1 MATATIVPT
10 SGALGVVSH
19 FLVAPVVR
27 VKTPRTDPSLN
38 YLRSRLTLTSLQG
51 SYFLSETLDRS
62 RYTTS
67 ESTSAPETA
76 AVSQLV
82 TVGEPERMLAAAGV
96 SGYIWPFTGNISQYF
111 SDYHDGIDID
121 AVGRYGDPVVAAALG
136 EVVLVSWQ
144 EEGLGYHVII
154 RHRDGSETVYAH
166 LSDVYVWQGQ
176 FVGRGQAIGAIGCTG
191 YCTGPHL
198 HFEISIGGFL
208 VDPLGYLP

>member
-1 MATATIVPT
+1 MQPTIPFSYQDGVLRCEGVSLEDLGERYGTPLYVY
-10 SGALGVVSH
+10 SQNGMLSAFAAIEGAFAGIPH
-19 FLVAPVVR
+19 
-27 VKTPRTDPSLN
+27 
-38 YLRSRLTLTSLQG
+38 
-51 SYFLSETLDRS
+51 
-62 RYTTS
+62 
-67 ESTSAPETA
+67 
-76 AVSQLV
+76 
-82 TVGEPERMLAAAGV
+82 TVCYALKANANPHVLRMLAAAGV

-191 YCTGPHL
+191 YCTGPH
-198 HFEISIGGFL
+198 
-208 VDPLGYLP
+208 